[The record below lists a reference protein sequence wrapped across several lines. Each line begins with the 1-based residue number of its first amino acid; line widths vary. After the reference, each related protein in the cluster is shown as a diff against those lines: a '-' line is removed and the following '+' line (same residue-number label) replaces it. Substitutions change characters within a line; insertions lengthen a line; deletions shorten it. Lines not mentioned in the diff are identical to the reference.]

1 MSGHSKWHN
10 IKRKKEANDA
20 KKGKVFSKMSRLITV
35 AAKEGGGDVDK
46 NPALRL
52 VVDKAKAAKMPK
64 DNIERAIKKGTGEL
78 QGESL
83 EEVVYEGYGP
93 EGVAFLAKGI
103 TDNKNRT
110 VAEIRVLFDRA
121 GGSLGNNGST
131 SYIFGED
138 PDNPSFEIEIDDV
151 EKAKKV
157 MDLAEKLEDNDDITE
172 VFANF
177 SVTEDIE
184 SQL

>member
-20 KKGKVFSKMSRLITV
+20 KKGKVFSKMSRIITI
-35 AAKEGGGDVDK
+35 AAKQGGGDPDK
-46 NPALRL
+46 NPSLRL

-64 DNIERAIKKGTGEL
+64 DNIEKAIKKGTGEL
-78 QGESL
+78 KGEAF

-93 EGVAFLAKGI
+93 EGVAFLIKGA

-110 VAEIRVLFDRA
+110 VAEVRVLFDRA

-131 SYIFGED
+131 AYIFGED
-138 PDNPSFEIEIDDV
+138 PDNPSFEIELDDV
-151 EKAKKV
+151 DKANKV
-157 MDLAEKLEDNDDITE
+157 MDLADKLEDNDDITE
-172 VFANF
+172 VYANF
-177 SVTEDIE
+177 SVSEDIE